1 MGRRDLYQTSVGYNY
16 PMYFQKRN
24 EEYNEAASYEY
35 ESEKIGP
42 IYCKIYTAMTRA
54 KDSIDMQFQF
64 DRDNTTI
71 KVLDDISD
79 MHAGDKVYMEG
90 KEWLVDNIQSKPYQ
104 NNSEFDTEPSKSYY
118 VSLRGA

>member
-1 MGRRDLYQTSVGYNY
+1 MGRRDLYQTSLGYNY
-16 PMYFQKRN
+16 PLYFQKRD
-24 EEYNEAASYEY
+24 EEYNEASSYEY
-35 ESEKIGP
+35 DENKIGP

-54 KDSIDMQFQF
+54 KDNIDMQFQF

-79 MHAGDKVYMEG
+79 MHAGDKVYLKG
-90 KEWLVDNIQSKPYQ
+90 KEWLVDNIQTKPYQ
-104 NNSEFDTEPSKSYY
+104 NNSEFDLEPSSAYY

>member
-1 MGRRDLYQTSVGYNY
+1 MGRRDLYQTSLGYNY
-16 PMYFQKRN
+16 PFYFQKRD
-24 EEYNEAASYEY
+24 EEYNSSSSYEY
-35 ESEKIGP
+35 ENEKSGP

-79 MHAGDKVYMEG
+79 MHSGDKVYLEG
-90 KEWLVDNIQSKPYQ
+90 KMWLVDNIQTKPYQ
-104 NNSEFDTEPSKSYY
+104 NNSEFDSKPSKAYY
-118 VSLRGA
+118 ISLRGA